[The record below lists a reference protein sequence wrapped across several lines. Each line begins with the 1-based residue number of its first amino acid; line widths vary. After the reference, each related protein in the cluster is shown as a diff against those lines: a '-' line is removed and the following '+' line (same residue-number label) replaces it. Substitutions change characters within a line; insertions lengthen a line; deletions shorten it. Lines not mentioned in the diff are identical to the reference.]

1 MSFGGGNTTG
11 GGGSAQNVT
20 VNPYAPSQPALNQI
34 ISEAGQVYNQG
45 VTGSGYV
52 APTTQT
58 TTGLA
63 QQEVNAGAA
72 NTQIQNTLAGNYLNP
87 YLQPMLQ
94 TATSDIANSIN
105 SEFSGAGRTPGSM
118 MNQQQIVS
126 QVADTALPLA
136 FNQYNVERQN
146 QLGLATQLPSMLTTG
161 QQLEQIEREKNLAPF
176 QALQQYGSIISPIAS
191 GLPTQQSQTQNNPNI
206 FTQGV
211 GGALLGGYLGDK
223 TDFGMGMGALA
234 GGTAGVLAGLI

>member
-11 GGGSAQNVT
+11 GGGQAQNVT

-45 VTGSGYV
+45 ATGAGYV

-105 SEFSGAGRTPGSM
+105 SEFS
-118 MNQQQIVS
+118 
-126 QVADTALPLA
+126 
-136 FNQYNVERQN
+136 
-146 QLGLATQLPSMLTTG
+146 MLTTG

-191 GLPTQQSQTQNNPNI
+191 GLPVQQSQTSNNPNI

-211 GGALLGGYLGDK
+211 GGALLGGYLGGK
-223 TDFGMGMGALA
+223 TDFGTGMGALA
-234 GGTAGVLAGLI
+234 GGTAGVLAGLL

>member
-11 GGGSAQNVT
+11 GGGQAQNVT

-45 VTGSGYV
+45 ATGAGYV
-52 APTTQT
+52 APSQQT

-118 MNQQQIVS
+118 MNQQQIVA

-146 QLGLATQLPSMLTTG
+146 QLGLATQLPNMLTTG
-161 QQLEQIEREKNLAPF
+161 QQIEQLERQKNLAPF
-176 QALQQYGSIISPIAS
+176 QALQQFGSVVSPIAS
-191 GLPTQQSQTQNNPNI
+191 GLPVQQTQTNNNPNI
-206 FTQGV
+206 FTQAL
-211 GGALLGGYLGDK
+211 GGALVGNKIGGDDYGTLGGIG
-223 TDFGMGMGALA
+223 GAI
-234 GGTAGVLAGLI
+234 GGILAGLL